1 MNEASL
7 VVPLPF
13 RLWALMTSIAYNVHL
28 LDKDLLHACLGPRQ
42 LHSAI
47 NHLLHPLFLAFSSAP
62 CWLQSIIKQIKA
74 DCGVNFHLIS
84 ARGRCDVTHRSETP
98 EKKSCLK
105 CLVCLGFV
113 WWHSFTQRSATLM
126 RQGGRSRFSQSNL
139 WLHSTL
145 GQTVVDVCEYS
156 PPLLTEV
163 EKDNGLNEKM
173 KFGFSFFFFFLSFKY
188 QEDASKWTKSGN
200 F

>member
-1 MNEASL
+1 MCIC
-7 VVPLPF
+7 
-13 RLWALMTSIAYNVHL
+13 W
-28 LDKDLLHACLGPRQ
+28 DKDLLHACLGPRQ
-42 LHSAI
+42 LDSAI
-47 NHLLHPLFLAFSSAP
+47 NHLLYPLFLAFSSAP

-74 DCGVNFHLIS
+74 DCRVNFHLIS

-98 EKKSCLK
+98 EKKG
-105 CLVCLGFV
+105 LVCLGFV

-145 GQTVVDVCEYS
+145 GQTVVDVCEYN

-173 KFGFSFFFFFLSFKY
+173 KFGFFFFF
-188 QEDASKWTKSGN
+188 EASNTKKTHQNELKVGN